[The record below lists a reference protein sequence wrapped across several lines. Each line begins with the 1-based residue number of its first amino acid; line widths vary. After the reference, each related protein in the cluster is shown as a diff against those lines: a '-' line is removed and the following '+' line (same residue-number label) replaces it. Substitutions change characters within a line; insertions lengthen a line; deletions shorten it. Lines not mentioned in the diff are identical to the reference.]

1 MFCDWPIVFM
11 AMYLRRIY
19 YATEKEIISNVV
31 YILSFS
37 RLPTVQALTIFRRL
51 QSSATTTEPNQS
63 EANQTQINNSRIS
76 YSAGLNRVL
85 YDV

>member
-1 MFCDWPIVFM
+1 M

-31 YILSFS
+31 NPIFLSYTNS
-37 RLPTVQALTIFRRL
+37 LSTHNFRRL

-85 YDV
+85 YDVLYRVYWLT

>member
-19 YATEKEIISNVV
+19 YATEKEIISNEVHP
-31 YILSFS
+31 IFLSYTNRSSSHNFC
-37 RLPTVQALTIFRRL
+37 RL